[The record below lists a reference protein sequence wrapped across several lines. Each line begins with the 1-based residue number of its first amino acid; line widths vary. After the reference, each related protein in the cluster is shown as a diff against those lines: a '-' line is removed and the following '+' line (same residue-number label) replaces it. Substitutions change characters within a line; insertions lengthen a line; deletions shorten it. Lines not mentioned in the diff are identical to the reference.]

1 MAPDFERIPGRY
13 GYSLERTG
21 DLSVAGRMPLL
32 ASLTD
37 PDGAMRPA
45 AMLMAIDMT
54 CGMAG
59 GLGVLPLWTVTAD
72 AEIHFLGECTVGPLR
87 VDARCIRA
95 GRAMSVVEARVVDE
109 GAGDALVAIV
119 TANHGVLESDFSH
132 FLATASIGDVKH
144 FDRPDHPDDES
155 LEQYFGLELTR
166 GVHGTQDVAPTIMAR
181 LALDRRTTNP
191 WGILHGGLHGLLVDT
206 TARQAGMERVT
217 DVVLRFLN
225 PVRSGPAV
233 AMVSDDLRRGG
244 DRVVRIEVRDE
255 AADRLVVLAHVVGH

>member
-21 DLSVAGRMPLL
+21 EVSVAGRMPLL
-32 ASLTD
+32 ASLTE

-45 AMLMAIDMT
+45 AILMAIDMT

-72 AEIHFLGECTVGPLR
+72 AEIHFLGACTVGPLR
-87 VDARCIRA
+87 VDARSIRA
-95 GRAMSVVEARVVDE
+95 GRTMSVVEASVVDE
-109 GAGDALVAIV
+109 GAGDALVAVV
-119 TANHGVLESDFSH
+119 TANHGVLESDFAH
-132 FLATASIGDVKH
+132 FLATAAIGDVKH

-166 GVHGTQDVAPTIMAR
+166 GDKDLILAR
-181 LALDRRTTNP
+181 LVLDRRTTNP

-206 TARQAGMERVT
+206 TARQAGMEQIT
-217 DVVLRFLN
+217 DVVMRFLN

-233 AMVSDDLRRGG
+233 ATASDDLSRAG

-255 AADRLVVLAHVVGH
+255 GADRLVVLAHAVGH